1 MSGGMD
7 GGPRVTWASCSTL
20 GRSDILNFR
29 RDTMLQFLLI
39 YPLILGGLLRWLV
52 PWVQSGLMESIG
64 FDLGEYLLLLVSFF
78 GLLIIPQVVGLLVGT
93 FLLDEK
99 DQDTLTA
106 LMVTPMPIRTYA
118 LYRALTPALISIL
131 GILVVVPFI
140 NILALPFDKLL
151 PLAISAAPLGPM
163 MALLLA
169 ALAKN
174 KVEGLAVMKGLGI
187 FLLVPVA
194 AWFVPEPWQW
204 LLGVFPTFW
213 ATKGYWLASAGLR
226 LPLHLANPTSGSR
239 PSASSTPGTA
249 IAADNSTAPL
259 SDQPVHVARR
269 VKACRRQSFN
279 LRNESA
285 AGTDAK
291 GVLFPALQKT

>member
-1 MSGGMD
+1 MG
-7 GGPRVTWASCSTL
+7 ALFTL

-78 GLLIIPQVVGLLVGT
+78 GLLIIPQIVGLLVGT
-93 FLLDEK
+93 LLLDEK

-118 LYRALTPALISIL
+118 LYRALTPALISVL

-140 NILALPFDKLL
+140 NILVLPFDKLL

-174 KVEGLAVMKGLGI
+174 KVEGLAVMKGTGNPSAGAGRC
-187 FLLVPVA
+187 LVRAGALAVA
-194 AWFVPEPWQW
+194 AGRLSH
-204 LLGVFPTFW
+204 LLGDQRI
-213 ATKGYWLASAGLR
+213 LAGLR
-226 LPLHLANPTSGSR
+226 RRTLPLGRGLRLRLRQCNRR
-239 PSASSTPGTA
+239 PAS
-249 IAADNSTAPL
+249 APL
-259 SDQPVHVARR
+259 PVWALQVTL
-269 VKACRRQSFN
+269 RQS
-279 LRNESA
+279 LEEMRDLCASMA
-285 AGTDAK
+285 WD
-291 GVLFPALQKT
+291 LD